1 MLSAVTV
8 ISIVMVIVTWPCG
21 TILNLSIIAVY
32 VSDWKKGVK
41 LGESDQLSLL
51 MGCNNLLFQCFITI
65 LEAFYLYGH
74 CLSIEEKLCFVVSAA
89 LIFSISLSF
98 WLTAGLSICY
108 CLRLVNISLKF
119 FIQLKSRLSHTVT
132 PFLLGSL
139 AISFIITLSSAN
151 WISYSKG
158 HENITDIYHNNM
170 SIADLSCRII
180 AVTVGNCLPSLITS
194 ICILLSL
201 ISLLRHIWR
210 MKQNTQFG
218 SPQLKNLIKAC
229 RTMFL
234 LMALNFLFF
243 LIISGSAIT
252 QNSMETIW
260 NMIFLLGELSNP
272 SCQAIVLIFGN
283 SKLLSAW
290 TKTVFPQ
297 SQHH

>member
-151 WISYSKG
+151 WISYSK
-158 HENITDIYHNNM
+158 
-170 SIADLSCRII
+170 
-180 AVTVGNCLPSLITS
+180 VGNCLPSLITS